1 MDRAP
6 VSLSRL
12 PFASAVL
19 DRAVALHSN
28 LALMF
33 SGTRLAG
40 FPKRLYV
47 GSNRVCSGNVNTTDH
62 HD

>member
-6 VSLSRL
+6 ASLSRL

-19 DRAVALHSN
+19 DRVALHSK

-33 SGTRLAG
+33 RAHASPAYRRGCM
-40 FPKRLYV
+40 
-47 GSNRVCSGNVNTTDH
+47 S
-62 HD
+62 

>member
-6 VSLSRL
+6 ASLSRL

-19 DRAVALHSN
+19 DRVALHSK

-33 SGTRLAG
+33 SGARLAG
-40 FPKRLYV
+40 LPARLYV
-47 GSNRVCSGNVNTTDH
+47 VSNRMCSGNVNTTDH

>member
-12 PFASAVL
+12 PFASA
-19 DRAVALHSN
+19 ALHSN

-33 SGTRLAG
+33 SGARLAG

>member
-6 VSLSRL
+6 GSRSRL
-12 PFASAVL
+12 PFASALL

-33 SGTRLAG
+33 GRAPRRLPEAAV
-40 FPKRLYV
+40 L